1 MNLPRETALALVLV
15 VLLLGGVA
23 FDALTGDAD
32 AGAIPRVGSIF
43 DERSVYCPPPP
54 LEGGAEMTVVVA
66 TATGAT
72 VPVGFGEEEQTDLAE
87 SRILT
92 GKGSSSTSLVGYG
105 EEVVASALATFS
117 GRFTGRAAAR
127 CSKTAST
134 HWYFA
139 EGSSSL
145 GADERIVIYNPF
157 PDEAVVGVSLFT
169 PEGQQGNA
177 NLAEGVA
184 VPAGETTVIELN
196 RFIQQQRAVGAVVVA
211 NRGRV
216 IAWRAMEDDSEER
229 PAGVQMTLGAT
240 SPSTEWYFPEGAV
253 DATTDVR
260 ISLFNP
266 TEEEAVASVALPSGR
281 QTVQPPE
288 LVEVVVPP
296 ETLQRLVLRDFVGGS
311 DRNLGGAGVVV
322 RTTSGEL
329 IAERT
334 IYYDSEVVTG
344 TSSEVG
350 AARTSAEWHLGPAVP
365 EPDRDNVVLLNPGAA
380 PVNVSL
386 SLLSQTEDALRPR
399 ELQNLRLRPG
409 TQTRVSVA
417 RWTAGKLY
425 AVRVEADGEVVAE
438 RMAVQDGDA
447 ASVMGVPLVRPSAP

>member
-1 MNLPRETALALVLV
+1 MTLQREAVLALVLV
-15 VLLLGGVA
+15 AVLVSGVA
-23 FDALTGDAD
+23 FDALTDEAD
-32 AGAIPRVGSIF
+32 AGRVAPAESIF

-54 LEGGAEMTVVVA
+54 LEGGSEMTVVVA
-66 TATGAT
+66 TATGAA
-72 VPVGFGEEEQTDLAE
+72 VPVGVGDEEQTDLAQG
-87 SRILT
+87 RILT
-92 GKGSSSTSLVGYG
+92 QKSSTSTSLVGYG
-105 EEVVASALATFS
+105 EEVVASTLAAFS
-117 GRFTGRAAAR
+117 GRFSGLAAAR

-145 GADERIVIYNPF
+145 GVDERIVIYNPF

-177 NLAEGVA
+177 NLADGVA

-196 RFIQQQRAVGAVVVA
+196 RFIQQQRAVAAAVVA

-216 IAWRAMEDDSEER
+216 IVWRAMEDDSEER
-229 PAGVQMTLGAT
+229 PAGVQMTLGAA
-240 SPSTEWYFPEGAV
+240 SPSTQWYFPEGAV
-253 DATTDVR
+253 DANTDVR
-260 ISLFNP
+260 VSLFNP
-266 TEEEAVASVALPSGR
+266 TQEEAVASVALPSGR

-296 ETLQRLVLRDFVGGS
+296 ETLQRVVLRNFVGGP

-334 IYYDSEVVTG
+334 ISYDSEVVTG
-344 TSSEVG
+344 TSSEIG
-350 AARTSAEWHLGPAVP
+350 AARTSAEWHLGPAVAEP
-365 EPDRDNVVLLNPGAA
+365 ERDNVVLLNPGAA

-386 SLLSQTEDALRPR
+386 SLLSETEDALRPGD
-399 ELQNLRLRPG
+399 LQDLRLRPG

-417 RWTAGKLY
+417 RWTEGKTY